1 MGPKISPAM
10 PKSFIPEYMAKTVRS
25 GWTPNFVPIILG
37 SHNCLVA
44 IAIPYKI
51 KIPQPKEYFPKT
63 KLKREKGIRIVPV
76 PKMGT
81 ASTIAVI
88 SAKRKAKSILRSIKP
103 VKSTAKIIDS
113 IISCALIY
121 EKVTER
127 KEFLIFIK
135 PRHAFSPKKLFENE
149 TIPSSSFKRKNVV
162 NIVVKSQ
169 ITIEGMFFIMLSKK
183 VPAVFKK
190 CTRLSRTALKSVGR
204 TVSEEVFTR
213 LGSELFSIN
222 TETLSVTLGNVP
234 VLKKF
239 MFSASEESS
248 PTRVIKRKRSA
259 TKKTEEIRIRDK
271 REASVEFKRFLRRS
285 LFNGFAAR

>member
-1 MGPKISPAM
+1 M
-10 PKSFIPEYMAKTVRS
+10 
-25 GWTPNFVPIILG
+25 L
-37 SHNCLVA
+37 
-44 IAIPYKI
+44 
-51 KIPQPKEYFPKT
+51 
-63 KLKREKGIRIVPV
+63 
-76 PKMGT
+76 
-81 ASTIAVI
+81 
-88 SAKRKAKSILRSIKP
+88 
-103 VKSTAKIIDS
+103 
-113 IISCALIY
+113 
-121 EKVTER
+121 
-127 KEFLIFIK
+127 FLE
-135 PRHAFSPKKLFENE
+135 PFSPKKLFENE
-149 TIPSSSFKRKNVV
+149 AIPSSSFKRKNVV
-162 NIVVKSQ
+162 NMVVKSQ
-169 ITIEGMFFIMLSKK
+169 ITMDGIFFIMLSRK

-259 TKKTEEIRIRDK
+259 TKNTEEIRMRDK